1 MMHPRYMPLCI
12 VRPFLITYFIAV
24 ILTISVAWWALQQS
38 VASGANAVKDIPQNH
53 PKSSTIKP
61 LGCSKISKKKQ
72 KTIFGLNPHS
82 LLVYLIHKL
91 HEVSLMNLARC
102 SGWGIR
108 WTLSMACCDCMSCSR
123 LKNFKMSHSSCQLVS
138 LYKLHGVSA
147 HLSCSAKVTAVLVEG
162 ALANAAND
170 KELSR
175 HDMKQKARQLGW
187 KGNARETFQDI
198 SRYFKKPVE
207 QLWSSNIVNITV
219 YHGTSKVAVPLDTLT
234 NPGDPHVLI
243 ETGWDWRPS
252 RNWKSTQKMK
262 SRGTP
267 TSLLETGDPHVLF
280 TKGVSILTIWQVRK
294 FAPKV
299 MQVSWWHHS
308 RKVFVSVVFV
318 VTPCSARNLMKFAVQ
333 KKTSLAGPPQKKEHV
348 FFQSLLRRSFV
359 EICWGSHV
367 STSKSR
373 VTLRWWWWW
382 WGLCRDWRGWF
393 RNDWPPRAAW
403 PFQKSQRFVTSERL
417 KVRLHDSGSRIRF
430 VLLLSGFGTRN
441 KLVFCGD
448 STPSRMLR
456 VSKINLDQLPI
467 ELNSEHV
474 SSLEDLLFV
483 NALWKVPIG

>member
-1 MMHPRYMPLCI
+1 MERECK
-12 VRPFLITYFIAV
+12 RN
-24 ILTISVAWWALQQS
+24 ISRHFQ
-38 VASGANAVKDIPQNH
+38 IF
-53 PKSSTIKP
+53 
-61 LGCSKISKKKQ
+61 Q
-72 KTIFGLNPHS
+72 KT
-82 LLVYLIHKL
+82 
-91 HEVSLMNLARC
+91 
-102 SGWGIR
+102 
-108 WTLSMACCDCMSCSR
+108 TCDPAISWLYHCISWYIQGSCS
-123 LKNFKMSHSSCQLVS
+123 
-138 LYKLHGVSA
+138 
-147 HLSCSAKVTAVLVEG
+147 
-162 ALANAAND
+162 
-170 KELSR
+170 
-175 HDMKQKARQLGW
+175 
-187 KGNARETFQDI
+187 
-198 SRYFKKPVE
+198 
-207 QLWSSNIVNITV
+207 
-219 YHGTSKVAVPLDTLT
+219 
-234 NPGDPHVLI
+234 
-243 ETGWDWRPS
+243 TGHID
-252 RNWKSTQKMK
+252 K

-299 MQVSWWHHS
+299 MQVSWWHRS

-373 VTLRWWWWW
+373 
-382 WGLCRDWRGWF
+382 GLCRDWRGWF

-403 PFQKSQRFVTSERL
+403 PFQKSQGFVTSQRL

-448 STPSRMLR
+448 STPWRMLR

-474 SSLEDLLFV
+474 SSLEDVLFV
-483 NALWKVPIG
+483 NALWKVPIDRLVLDTLTVDGKKIVRRRHMSWNIMLLWFTICLFMCWVGKLGCTCFNLLKGNGCINAFFFRSRAEAKMATRCLVDPTQNFLWSPLFCNTTAPVEYPGFFYFRGTALAGFELAANLVWEKNGKKKGAEGLYISEGSPSHLKDACFCFEMFHFL